1 MLYGRDRP
9 KEEGK
14 ISVNENFIGQ
24 IKHEEI
30 QVVGFI
36 IMNWQNH

>member
-30 QVVGFI
+30 QVVGKQEYI
-36 IMNWQNH
+36 CGNR